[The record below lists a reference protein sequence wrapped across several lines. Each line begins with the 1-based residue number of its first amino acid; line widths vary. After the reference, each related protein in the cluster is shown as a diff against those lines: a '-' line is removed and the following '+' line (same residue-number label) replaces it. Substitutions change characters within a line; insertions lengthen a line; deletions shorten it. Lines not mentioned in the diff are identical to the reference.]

1 MRLHSERPEP
11 DTQVIRVVG
20 DLEGE
25 DAQLLADVPAQ
36 TGQAPRRRICDL
48 RQMTFIDSAGISAL
62 LDVATATSRA
72 GGETILVINEDSY
85 IRRLLE
91 IRGVL
96 SRFRVVS
103 TRAEALAL

>member
-1 MRLHSERPEP
+1 MRLHSERPGP

-20 DLEGE
+20 DLEGQE
-25 DAQLLADVPAQ
+25 AQLLADVPSQ

-62 LDVATATSRA
+62 LDLAAATSEA
-72 GGETILVINEDSY
+72 GGETVLIIREDSY
-85 IRRLLE
+85 VRRLLE

-96 SRFRVVS
+96 SRFRVVA